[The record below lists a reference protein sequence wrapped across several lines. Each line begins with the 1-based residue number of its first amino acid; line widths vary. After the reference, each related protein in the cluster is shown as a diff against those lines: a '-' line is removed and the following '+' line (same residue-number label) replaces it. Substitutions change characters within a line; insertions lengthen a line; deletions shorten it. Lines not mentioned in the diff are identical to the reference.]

1 MLKPGGTFALSVWHK
16 ELWSYDVRDALCQ
29 LPGHPNW
36 PQSSDELVNTWAQG
50 PWENLHYV
58 RAMLHRRGFT
68 DIKVQ
73 TKSIMIGLKDAED
86 FCKVYDAF
94 IEWVTDRY
102 WTEEERRVCRPL
114 IRPAIVQFI
123 EEKYGKGK
131 PFAIEKVCIL
141 ATSKKPLIEGG
152 EKEFAL
158 GRF

>member
-1 MLKPGGTFALSVWHK
+1 M
-16 ELWSYDVRDALCQ
+16 
-29 LPGHPNW
+29 
-36 PQSSDELVNTWAQG
+36 
-50 PWENLHYV
+50 
-58 RAMLHRRGFT
+58 
-68 DIKVQ
+68 Q